1 MWIPREENAEA
12 NKLAQVASG
21 YVAQDDDV
29 YVDIMQLTM
38 VVWRADLFNYLRD
51 PARGADKKTRQ

>member
-38 VVWRADLFNYLRD
+38 AVWRADLFNYLRD
-51 PARGADKKTRQ
+51 PARGTDKKTRQ

>member
-38 VVWRADLFNYLRD
+38 AVWRADLFNYLRD

>member
-29 YVDIMQLTM
+29 YVDIM
-38 VVWRADLFNYLRD
+38 
-51 PARGADKKTRQ
+51 

>member
-1 MWIPREENAEA
+1 VDPKRRECEA

-38 VVWRADLFNYLRD
+38 AVWRADLFNYLRD